1 MKKEEKQTKKTKDE
15 KPILTKFKKLTDVVA
30 GGATNGAAPG
40 LGCMRFQEES
50 VKKETKIEYKKPV
63 LVNHGT
69 LTEAISGFL
78 KTVGDPD

>member
-40 LGCMRFQEES
+40 LGCMRF
-50 VKKETKIEYKKPV
+50 
-63 LVNHGT
+63 
-69 LTEAISGFL
+69 
-78 KTVGDPD
+78 